1 MSSDISKPT
10 TTRTKQDVKNY
21 EENWDRIFGKRD
33 RLKKQLAQ
41 INLERHNIINSLQ
54 AKRNRSQTTED
65 KLEVLKKKR
74 TKIIKELDR
83 LK

>member
-54 AKRNRSQTTED
+54 PKRNRSQTTED